1 MKRRNRRKPVK
12 YLLNLALLGSSIIL
26 AGTAWAAEPL
36 VDAAWVKDN
45 IGKPGVVFIDFRPKA
60 VYLRAHIPG
69 AVHSQYGGPKSQ
81 WRITKDGV
89 PGIVKDPAEIGSH
102 LGSLGIDNTTHIVLV
117 PNGKSSSDMG
127 VGTRAYWTLQLLGHD
142 EISILNGGMTS
153 YLSAVDANK
162 KPSNPLE
169 KGLAKPDTKA
179 FKVSLRS
186 EMLLSADD
194 VDAMSQKGIVM
205 VDNRPADQYLGVNK
219 HGKSKTFGTIPG
231 ALNMSQGWM
240 TKSGSGSF
248 RDGSVL
254 KKLYAAQG
262 VPVSGEQVS
271 FCNTGHWASV
281 GWFVSHEILGN
292 KQAKMY
298 DGSMT
303 DWTIKGKMVEQKIK
317 Y

>member
-1 MKRRNRRKPVK
+1 MKRRNRRKSVK

-117 PNGKSSSDMG
+117 PNGKSSSDMD

-169 KGLAKPDTKA
+169 KGLAKPDAKA

-219 HGKSKTFGTIPG
+219 HGKSKNFGTIPG

>member
-1 MKRRNRRKPVK
+1 MK
-12 YLLNLALLGSSIIL
+12 YILNFGLFTSALIL
-26 AGTAWAAEPL
+26 SGTTWAAEPL

-45 IGKPGVVFIDFRPKA
+45 IGKPGVVFIDFRTKPA
-60 VYLRAHIPG
+60 YLRSHIPG

-81 WRITKDGV
+81 WRVTKDGV
-89 PGIVKDPAEIGSH
+89 PGIVKDPAEIATH
-102 LGSLGIDNTTHIVLV
+102 LGSLGIDNDSHIVLV
-117 PNGKSSSDMG
+117 PNGKTSSDMG

-142 EISILNGGMTS
+142 EISILNGGMTA

-162 KPSNPLE
+162 KPTNPLE
-169 KGLAKPDTKA
+169 KGLVKPDAKT
-179 FKVSLRS
+179 FNVNLRS
-186 EMLLSADD
+186 EMLLSAED
-194 VDAMSQKGIVM
+194 VEAMSNKGIIM

-219 HGKSKTFGTIPG
+219 HGRSKSPGTIPG

-240 TKSGSGSF
+240 TKNGSGSF

-303 DWTIKGKMVEQKIK
+303 DWTIKGKAVEQKIK

>member
-1 MKRRNRRKPVK
+1 MKRRNRRKSVK

-142 EISILNGGMTS
+142 EISILNGGMTA

-169 KGLAKPDTKA
+169 KGLAKPDTKS